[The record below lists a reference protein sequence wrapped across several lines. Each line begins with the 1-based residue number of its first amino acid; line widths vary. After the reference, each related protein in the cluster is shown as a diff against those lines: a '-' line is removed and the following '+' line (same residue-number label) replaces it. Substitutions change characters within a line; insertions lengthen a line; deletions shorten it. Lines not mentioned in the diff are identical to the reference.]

1 MNLPSLKKYVPVA
14 LAIGVAIAGLL
25 LWKFM
30 QNNGPGSNFVS
41 GNGRIEAI
49 EIDIATKM
57 AGRIETVLVKEGQYV
72 QAGQPLV
79 QMQSDTLQA
88 QRDEAHAREQQAI
101 HSVASAQAQLAA
113 RLSDQ
118 AAAEAVVIMRE
129 SDLDAAQRRLA
140 RTSTL
145 AKEGAS
151 SKQELDDDRARVKS
165 MQATLNAAKAQVEAA
180 RAAANAANAQ
190 VTGAQAFVTAS
201 EATTKRIDADLKDS
215 LLKAPRAARVQFV
228 IAQEGE
234 VLGAGGK
241 ALNLVDL
248 QDVYMSFFLPE
259 AAAGKVNLGAQV
271 RIVLDSSPTRPLPAT
286 VTFISSTAQ
295 FTPKTVETASERQ
308 KLMFRVKAK
317 IDQGYIDQNSN
328 RIKTGMP
335 GIAWLRLD
343 ANTPWPA
350 NLELKE

>member
-1 MNLPSLKKYVPVA
+1 MNLPSLKKYAPVA
-14 LAIGVAIAGLL
+14 LAIGVVIAGLL

-101 HSVASAQAQLAA
+101 HSVVSAQAQLAA
-113 RLSDQ
+113 RMSDQ
-118 AAAEAVVIMRE
+118 AAAQAVVIMRE

-241 ALNLVDL
+241 VLNLVDL

-271 RIVLDSSPTRPLPAT
+271 RIVLDSSATRPLPAT

>member
-1 MNLPSLKKYVPVA
+1 MNLPSLKKYAPVA
-14 LAIGVAIAGLL
+14 LAIGVVIAGLL

-241 ALNLVDL
+241 VLNLVDL

>member
-1 MNLPSLKKYVPVA
+1 MNLPSLKKYAPAA
-14 LAIGVAIAGLL
+14 LAIGVVIAGLL
-25 LWKFM
+25 LWKLM

-57 AGRIETVLVKEGQYV
+57 AGRIETVLVREGQYV

-241 ALNLVDL
+241 VLNLVDL

-350 NLELKE
+350 NRELKE

>member
-1 MNLPSLKKYVPVA
+1 MNLPSLKKYAPVA
-14 LAIGVAIAGLL
+14 LAIGVVIAGLL

-57 AGRIETVLVKEGQYV
+57 AGRIETVLVKEGQYI

-241 ALNLVDL
+241 VLNLVDL

>member
-1 MNLPSLKKYVPVA
+1 MNLLNYKKYVPVA
-14 LAIGVAIAGLL
+14 IAMILVIAGLL
-25 LWKFM
+25 LWRFM
-30 QNNGPGSNFVS
+30 QNSGPGSNFVS

-57 AGRIETVLVKEGQYV
+57 AGRIESVLVKEGQYV

-79 QMQSDTLQA
+79 QMQIDTLQA
-88 QRDEAHAREQQAI
+88 QRDEARAREQQAV
-101 HSVASAQAQLAA
+101 HSVVSAQAQFAA
-113 RLSDQ
+113 RRSDQ

-140 RTSTL
+140 RTTTL

-165 MQATLNAAKAQVEAA
+165 MQATLNAAKAQVDAA
-180 RAAANAANAQ
+180 RAAAHAADAQ

-201 EATTKRIDADLKDS
+201 EATTKRIDADIKDS
-215 LLKAPRAARVQFV
+215 MLKAPRAARVQFV
-228 IAQEGE
+228 IAQDGE

-241 ALNLVDL
+241 VLNLVDL
-248 QDVYMSFFLPE
+248 QDVHMSFFLPE
-259 AAAGKVNLGAQV
+259 AAAGKVSMGAQV
-271 RIVLDSSPTRPLPAT
+271 RIVLDSLPKRPLPAT
-286 VTFISSTAQ
+286 VTFVSSTAQ

-317 IDQGYIDQNSN
+317 IDQAYIDQNINS
-328 RIKTGMP
+328 IKTGMP

-343 ANTPWPA
+343 ANSPWPA
-350 NLELKE
+350 SLEFKE

>member
-14 LAIGVAIAGLL
+14 LAIGVVIAGLL

-101 HSVASAQAQLAA
+101 HSVVSAQAQLAA

-241 ALNLVDL
+241 VLNLVDL

-271 RIVLDSSPTRPLPAT
+271 RIVLDSSATRPLPAT

>member
-1 MNLPSLKKYVPVA
+1 MNLPSLKKYAPVA
-14 LAIGVAIAGLL
+14 LAIGVVIAGLL

-57 AGRIETVLVKEGQYV
+57 AGRIETVLVKEGQYI

-101 HSVASAQAQLAA
+101 HSVVSAQAQLAA
-113 RLSDQ
+113 RMSDQ

-241 ALNLVDL
+241 VLNLVDL

-271 RIVLDSSPTRPLPAT
+271 RIVLDSSATRPLPAT

>member
-241 ALNLVDL
+241 VLNLVDL

>member
-1 MNLPSLKKYVPVA
+1 MNLPSLKKYAPVA
-14 LAIGVAIAGLL
+14 FAIGVVIAGLL

-49 EIDIATKM
+49 EIDTATKM

-101 HSVASAQAQLAA
+101 HSVVSAQAQLAA
-113 RLSDQ
+113 RMSDQ
-118 AAAEAVVIMRE
+118 AAAQAVVIMRE

-241 ALNLVDL
+241 VLNLVDL

>member
-1 MNLPSLKKYVPVA
+1 MNLPSLKKYAPVA
-14 LAIGVAIAGLL
+14 LAIGVVIAGLL

-57 AGRIETVLVKEGQYV
+57 AGRIETVLVKEGQYI

-241 ALNLVDL
+241 VLNLVDL

-271 RIVLDSSPTRPLPAT
+271 RIVLDSSATRPLPAT